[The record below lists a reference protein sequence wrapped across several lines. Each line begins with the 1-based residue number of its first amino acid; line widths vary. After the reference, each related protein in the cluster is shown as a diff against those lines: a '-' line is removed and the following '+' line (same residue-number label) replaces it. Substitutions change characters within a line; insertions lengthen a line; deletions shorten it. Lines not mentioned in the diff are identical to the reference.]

1 MQRRRIGDW
10 DSDTS
15 VLGMGEVCCEE
26 VGEDIKGGLGQAE
39 ACDARQMHQ
48 GDGGEQGSRVKG
60 GRVVG
65 GAWRGQKRGCAQ
77 RATFPYLPETALHTV
92 FLINQQRGTPQVFL
106 ITCQSNFSFPFYRLP
121 LSD

>member
-15 VLGMGEVCCEE
+15 VLGMGEVCFEG

-48 GDGGEQGSRVKG
+48 GDGGEQEAECRK
-60 GRVVG
+60 
-65 GAWRGQKRGCAQ
+65 
-77 RATFPYLPETALHTV
+77 
-92 FLINQQRGTPQVFL
+92 
-106 ITCQSNFSFPFYRLP
+106 QSERREERM
-121 LSD
+121 